1 MEMRTERWT
10 RMRRRFSGK
19 TLTDILIFGVI
30 LCIAIQSI
38 AFFENQTVLAY
49 AAEQTEQQEDFTSQ
63 ILQENLLDEI
73 QIDDMQKML
82 DEIMADHSFSVRKVL
97 TNIINGDD
105 PISKETVRSF
115 LYSLFFSEIENEKGL
130 IMKLLL
136 IILIAAVLAEF
147 ADVFGNGQVGNISF
161 YIVYLALFMILME
174 NFTQLGST
182 LSQRL
187 LGLVNFMKILSPAY
201 FMTVTASTGAATAAV
216 FYEGVL
222 LMVWA
227 IQWLLVNLFL
237 PVINLS
243 VLLKMVNHLSK
254 EEMLTKMAELLETMI
269 NWSLKTMLGAVLGL
283 QDIAVSW
290 GLKTLLG
297 TVVGLQ
303 IVRNMVSPV
312 IDTLKRSAIGKTA
325 SAIPGIGNAVTAV
338 TELVLT
344 SAVMVR
350 NSLGVVIVIILLF
363 ICAGP
368 VIHYGSLSLI
378 YRFLAALAQPI
389 SDKRVVGAL
398 GTIGE
403 GCALLLKLLLT
414 AEVLCMLT
422 FLIIIAGVS

>member
-1 MEMRTERWT
+1 MRQTAERKIKH
-10 RMRRRFSGK
+10 MIG
-19 TLTDILIFGVI
+19 TLQCAWIQIDIEKWKNGWKERQWRLAELIISVI
-30 LCIAIQSI
+30 ILSIMYTGMQCIMVS
-38 AFFENQTVLAY
+38 
-49 AAEQTEQQEDFTSQ
+49 AAEESDQQEDSVSQ
-63 ILQENLLDEI
+63 MLQDKLLDEI
-73 QIDDMQKML
+73 EFDDMQKML
-82 DEIMADHSFSVRKVL
+82 DEIMEDHSFSVRKAL
-97 TNIINGDD
+97 INLINGDE

-115 LYSLFFSEIENEKGL
+115 LYSLFFSEIQNEKGL
-130 IMKLLL
+130 VLKLLL

-174 NFTQLGST
+174 SFTQLGNALT
-182 LSQRL
+182 QRL
-187 LGLVNFMKILSPAY
+187 LGLVEFMKVLSPAY

-222 LMVWA
+222 LLVWA

-254 EEMLTKMAELLETMI
+254 EEMLSKMAELLD
-269 NWSLKTMLGAVLGL
+269 V
-283 QDIAVSW
+283 AVSW

-350 NSLGVVIVIILLF
+350 NSFGVVIVILLL
-363 ICAGP
+363 IIGAGP
-368 VIHYGSLSLI
+368 VVHYGSLSLI
-378 YRFLAALAQPI
+378 YRFLAALAQPV

-398 GTIGE
+398 ETMGE

>member
-1 MEMRTERWT
+1 MRQIAERRIKHMT
-10 RMRRRFSGK
+10 R
-19 TLTDILIFGVI
+19 TLQCAWLQVDIKKWKNRWKERQWRLAELIISVI
-30 LCIAIQSI
+30 ILSI
-38 AFFENQTVLAY
+38 IYTGMQCVTVS
-49 AAEQTEQQEDFTSQ
+49 AAEEPDQQEDSVSQ
-63 ILQENLLDEI
+63 MMQDKLLDEI
-73 QIDDMQKML
+73 EFDDMQKML
-82 DEIMADHSFSVRKVL
+82 DEIMEDHSFSVRKVL
-97 TNIINGDD
+97 INLINGDE

-115 LYSLFFSEIENEKGL
+115 LYSLFFSEIQNEKGL
-130 IMKLLL
+130 VLKLLL

-174 NFTQLGST
+174 SFTQLGNALT
-182 LSQRL
+182 QRL
-187 LGLVNFMKILSPAY
+187 LGLVEFMKVLSPAY

-222 LMVWA
+222 LLVWA

-254 EEMLTKMAELLETMI
+254 EEMLSKMAELLD
-269 NWSLKTMLGAVLGL
+269 V
-283 QDIAVSW
+283 AVSW

-350 NSLGVVIVIILLF
+350 NSFGVVIVILLL
-363 ICAGP
+363 IIGAGP
-368 VIHYGSLSLI
+368 VVHYGSLSLI
-378 YRFLAALAQPI
+378 YRFLAALAQPV

-398 GTIGE
+398 ETMGE

>member
-1 MEMRTERWT
+1 MR
-10 RMRRRFSGK
+10 
-19 TLTDILIFGVI
+19 
-30 LCIAIQSI
+30 
-38 AFFENQTVLAY
+38 QTVERRIKHMTGTLQCTWIQIDIEKWKKRWKERQWKLAELIISVIILSIIY
-49 AAEQTEQQEDFTSQ
+49 TGMQCIMVSAAEEPDQQEDSVSQ
-63 ILQENLLDEI
+63 MLQDKLLDEI
-73 QIDDMQKML
+73 EFDDMQKML
-82 DEIMADHSFSVRKVL
+82 DEIMEDHSFSVRKVL
-97 TNIINGDD
+97 MNLINGDE

-115 LYSLFFSEIENEKGL
+115 LYSLFFSEIQNEREL
-130 IMKLLL
+130 VLKLLL

-174 NFTQLGST
+174 SFTQLGNALT
-182 LSQRL
+182 QRL
-187 LGLVNFMKILSPAY
+187 LGLVEFMKVLSPAY

-222 LMVWA
+222 LLVWA

-254 EEMLTKMAELLETMI
+254 EEMLSKMAELLDV
-269 NWSLKTMLGAVLGL
+269 AVN
-283 QDIAVSW
+283 W

-312 IDTLKRSAIGKTA
+312 IDTLKRSTIGKTA

-350 NSLGVVIVIILLF
+350 NSFGVVIVILLL
-363 ICAGP
+363 IIGAGP
-368 VIHYGSLSLI
+368 VVHYGSLSLI
-378 YRFLAALAQPI
+378 YRFLAALAQPV

-398 GTIGE
+398 ETMGE

>member
-1 MEMRTERWT
+1 M
-10 RMRRRFSGK
+10 
-19 TLTDILIFGVI
+19 
-30 LCIAIQSI
+30 A
-38 AFFENQTVLAY
+38 
-49 AAEQTEQQEDFTSQ
+49 
-63 ILQENLLDEI
+63 LQEQLLDEI

-82 DEIMADHSFSVRKVL
+82 NEIMADHTFSVREAL
-97 TNIINGDD
+97 LNLINGEE

-115 LYSLFFSEIENEKGL
+115 LCSLFFSEMKNEKEM
-130 IMKLLL
+130 IWKLLL

-147 ADVFGNGQVGNISF
+147 ADVFGDGQVGSISF

-174 NFTQLGST
+174 NFTRLGNV

-187 LGLVNFMKILSPAY
+187 MGLVNFMKVLSPAY

-254 EEMLTKMAELLETMI
+254 EEMLSKMAELLD
-269 NWSLKTMLGAVLGL
+269 V
-283 QDIAVSW
+283 AVSW

-350 NSLGVVIVIILLF
+350 NSLGVVIVILLLV
-363 ICAGP
+363 IGAGP

-378 YRFLAALAQPI
+378 YRFLAALAQPV

-398 GTIGE
+398 TTMGE
-403 GCALLLKLLLT
+403 GCALLLKLLMT

-422 FLIIIAGVS
+422 FLIVIAGVS

>member
-49 AAEQTEQQEDFTSQ
+49 AAEQTEQQEDSTSQ

-254 EEMLTKMAELLETMI
+254 EEMLTKMAELL
-269 NWSLKTMLGAVLGL
+269 
-283 QDIAVSW
+283 DIAVSW

-303 IVRNMVSPV
+303 IVRNME
-312 IDTLKRSAIGKTA
+312 IGRA
-325 SAIPGIGNAVTAV
+325 SCR
-338 TELVLT
+338 E
-344 SAVMVR
+344 
-350 NSLGVVIVIILLF
+350 
-363 ICAGP
+363 
-368 VIHYGSLSLI
+368 
-378 YRFLAALAQPI
+378 
-389 SDKRVVGAL
+389 RV
-398 GTIGE
+398 
-403 GCALLLKLLLT
+403 
-414 AEVLCMLT
+414 
-422 FLIIIAGVS
+422 

>member
-1 MEMRTERWT
+1 MRQIAERRIKHMTGTLQCTWIQIDIEKWKN
-10 RMRRRFSGK
+10 RWKERRWRLAELIISVI
-19 TLTDILIFGVI
+19 ILIIIYTGMQ
-30 LCIAIQSI
+30 CIMVS
-38 AFFENQTVLAY
+38 
-49 AAEQTEQQEDFTSQ
+49 AAEEPDQQEDSVSQ
-63 ILQENLLDEI
+63 MLQDKLLDEI
-73 QIDDMQKML
+73 EFDDMQKML
-82 DEIMADHSFSVRKVL
+82 DEIMEDHSFSVRKAL
-97 TNIINGDD
+97 INLINGDE

-115 LYSLFFSEIENEKGL
+115 LYSLFFSEIQNEKGL
-130 IMKLLL
+130 VLKLLL
-136 IILIAAVLAEF
+136 IILLAAVLAEF

-174 NFTQLGST
+174 SFTQLGNALT
-182 LSQRL
+182 QRL
-187 LGLVNFMKILSPAY
+187 LGLVEFMKALSPAY

-222 LMVWA
+222 LLVWA

-254 EEMLTKMAELLETMI
+254 EEMLSKMAELLD
-269 NWSLKTMLGAVLGL
+269 V
-283 QDIAVSW
+283 AVSW

-350 NSLGVVIVIILLF
+350 NSFGVVIVILLL
-363 ICAGP
+363 IIGAGP
-368 VIHYGSLSLI
+368 VVHYGSLSLI
-378 YRFLAALAQPI
+378 YRFLAALAQPV

-398 GTIGE
+398 ETMGE

>member
-1 MEMRTERWT
+1 M
-10 RMRRRFSGK
+10 
-19 TLTDILIFGVI
+19 
-30 LCIAIQSI
+30 
-38 AFFENQTVLAY
+38 
-49 AAEQTEQQEDFTSQ
+49 
-63 ILQENLLDEI
+63 
-73 QIDDMQKML
+73 DD
-82 DEIMADHSFSVRKVL
+82 HVFSVRKAL
-97 TNIINGDD
+97 MNIINGEE
-105 PISKETVRSF
+105 PVSKETVRSF
-115 LYSLFFSEIENEKGL
+115 LYSLFFSDIENEKGL
-130 IMKLLL
+130 ILKLLL
-136 IILIAAVLAEF
+136 VIFIAAVLAEF
-147 ADVFGNGQVGNISF
+147 ADVFGNGQAGSISF
-161 YIVYLALFMILME
+161 YIVYLALFTMLME
-174 NFTQLGST
+174 NFSRLGST
-182 LSQRL
+182 LTNWL
-187 LGLVNFMKILSPAY
+187 LGLTDFMKVLSPAY

-254 EEMLTKMAELLETMI
+254 EEMLSKMAELLD
-269 NWSLKTMLGAVLGL
+269 V
-283 QDIAVSW
+283 AVSW

-350 NSLGVVIVIILLF
+350 NSLGVVIVILLLV
-363 ICAGP
+363 IGAGP
-368 VIHYGSLSLI
+368 VLHYGSLSLI
-378 YRFLAALAQPI
+378 YRFLAALAQPV

-398 GTIGE
+398 TTMGE
-403 GCALLLKLLLT
+403 GCALLLKLLMT

-422 FLIIIAGVS
+422 FLIVIAGVS